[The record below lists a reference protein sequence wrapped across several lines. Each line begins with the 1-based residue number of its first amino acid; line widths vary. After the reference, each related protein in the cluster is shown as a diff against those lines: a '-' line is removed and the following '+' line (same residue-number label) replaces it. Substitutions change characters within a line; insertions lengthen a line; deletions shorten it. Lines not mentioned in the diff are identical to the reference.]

1 MKFEIGLENT
11 VDGRSIAW
19 VLAHPGCFA
28 YAANGELALAAAPQ
42 AISNYAAW
50 IACRDEERN
59 WVDSSQIELY
69 LADAWRNYIIDEN
82 FDLAEQGYEV
92 NAWFRYDWK
101 PLSIEDVQRA
111 AKLLVWSRADLLDV
125 LHGLRQE
132 ALDAPHPGERW
143 SIAGILKHLAGAEW
157 WYLDRLGLAF
167 PREKLPKDPFERL
180 EKTRA
185 QLLHLLPGLV
195 GSRQVIGVDGEVWS
209 PRKLLRRAVWHE
221 RDHTEHISK
230 LIRKN
235 GELAGAEE

>member
-1 MKFEIGLENT
+1 
-11 VDGRSIAW
+11 
-19 VLAHPGCFA
+19 
-28 YAANGELALAAAPQ
+28 LALAAAPQ

-111 AKLLVWSRADLLDV
+111 AKLLVWGRADLLDV

-209 PRKLLRRAVWHE
+209 PRKLLRRA
-221 RDHTEHISK
+221 
-230 LIRKN
+230 
-235 GELAGAEE
+235 GAEE